1 MPYIPPNSDVVLC
14 RGVPID
20 NDYKYTLYFENV
32 PDQNRYFLSKAFK
45 QFHHVSYQR
54 EKRNVMTLEVPAPE
68 VYACNYLM
76 FRNTSYGEKWFFA
89 FVNSVEYVNDNV
101 TDIYYE
107 IDVMQTW
114 MFQYNLMQCMVERE
128 HSETDK
134 IFENTK
140 PENIGYGELM
150 CGRGKSLLYNE
161 GLLKD
166 YACVFTSEPY
176 APGIDD
182 KPFIMYGQ
190 FCPVY
195 GYIGTAEKVNAL
207 IKDFVDR
214 GKQDAVISVT
224 AGNKLMALDTA
235 EDPDKHINQMPPT
248 VPQKSFKFNCYGV
261 ASKIVDGKERY
272 KDCLPNGYKP
282 RNKKLFGYPYNQVWI
297 SNNQGTVAEYR
308 YEDFKLDENGQFSFI
323 VAGSGIGSPECILF
337 PSTYRGIGPAKMN
350 AITLTGYPTIPW
362 IGDTYK
368 AYMAMNRNQLMV
380 QSGSELVSYLANT
393 ASALVGGALTANDSA
408 DMYQAAKSD
417 AFNRGPFPRDV
428 SEVTRTGLR
437 QQAIGGPLSAL
448 GTSITGGVDLLSK
461 NYMRLARLKDISN
474 IPPTVSGLSGAS
486 SITYGREE
494 LDFTK
499 YDMCVKPEYAEI
511 VDKFFDMFGYNT
523 CTVKVPNTHSRPH
536 WNYVKTVG
544 CEIQGF
550 VPQEAAN
557 IIKAVYDRGVTFWKH
572 GDEVGNYTLDNS
584 PT

>member
-14 RGVPID
+14 RAVPID

-150 CGRGKSLLYNE
+150 CGVSQNLLSAH
-161 GLLKD
+161 GLLGE
-166 YACVFTSEPY
+166 YACVVTSKPY
-176 APGIDD
+176 STGDVPV
-182 KPFIMYGQ
+182 KLYSQ

-195 GYIGTAEKVNAL
+195 GYIGRSEDMNTLVQE
-207 IKDFVDR
+207 FVAT
-214 GKQDAVISVT
+214 GLQDAILSVT
-224 AGNKLMALDTA
+224 TANKLMAKGADETHFDMPKQVPK
-235 EDPDKHINQMPPT
+235 ED
-248 VPQKSFKFNCYGV
+248 FKFVCYGV
-261 ASKIVDGKERY
+261 TSGIYEGVEQF
-272 KDCLPNGYKP
+272 KDQLPNGYKP
-282 RNKKLFGYPYNQVWI
+282 RNKKMFGYPYNQLWV
-297 SNNQGTVAEYR
+297 SNNQGTVNEYR
-308 YEDFKLDENGQFSFI
+308 YEDFKTDKDGFFHME
-323 VAGSGIGSPECILF
+323 VAASGISSPECVLY
-337 PSTYRGIGPAKMN
+337 PLDYRGSAKYYDM
-350 AITLTGYPTIPW
+350 ALVLTGYPTVPW
-362 IGDTYK
+362 LGDTYR
-368 AYMAMNRNQLMV
+368 AYMAMNRNQIFGSIAV
-380 QSGSELVSYLANT
+380 QGVNSLANT
-393 ASALVGGALTANDSA
+393 VSGFLGGAMTVNNAA
-408 DMYQAAKSD
+408 DMLQAAKAD
-417 AFNRGPFPRDV
+417 AYNRGPNPHEV
-428 SEVTRTGLR
+428 SQVTKTGLR
-437 QQAIGGPLSAL
+437 QQAMGGIYSGIGTAVSAI
-448 GTSITGGVDLLSK
+448 GDFATSAIQLITK
-461 NYMRLARLKDISN
+461 LKDISN
-474 IPPTVSGLSGAS
+474 IPPNVTGLAGAGS
-486 SITYGREE
+486 VTNALSKLDYTTY
-494 LDFTK
+494 
-499 YDMCVKPEYAEI
+499 YMCVKPEYAEI

-523 CTVKVPNTHSRPH
+523 STVKVPNTHSRPH